1 MIATTG
7 IPCAWMGKIGETEA
21 ADRQDLTGNR
31 KVELMVLSAS
41 VVTMGAS
48 IVASLATPLP

>member
-41 VVTMGAS
+41 VDTMGPS